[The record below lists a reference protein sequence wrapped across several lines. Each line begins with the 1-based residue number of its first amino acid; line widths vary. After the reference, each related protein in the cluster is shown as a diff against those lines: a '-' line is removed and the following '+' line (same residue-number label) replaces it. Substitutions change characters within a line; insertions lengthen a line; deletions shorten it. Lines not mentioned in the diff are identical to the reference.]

1 MVLVILA
8 IHIRIDPDIVQL
20 GPFLLTW
27 HGVFTAVGIAT
38 AVFVTAMFAK
48 RRGIL
53 EDDIY
58 SIALW
63 AIPGGI
69 VGARLLFVFEN
80 WDLFRHNLRDI
91 IAINEGGISVYG
103 GLVGGALA
111 GWGYARWRK
120 LQMRVISDAAAFGMI
135 MGQEIGRMGDFIN
148 GEHLAKTT
156 NLPWGFCY
164 THPNTLQIPLCGPGA
179 GGGAPV
185 HPVAGVYE
193 PLLMLALF
201 WGLLAL
207 RRMLARDGVIFWL
220 YVIGYSVIRF
230 ATSFLRINEAE
241 RGPLTVPQWVALG
254 TVALAILALL
264 YIRRLPLKSPAPQPR
279 PSARGRPPAS
289 AGARGRI

>member
-1 MVLVILA
+1 MLAFILA
-8 IHIRIDPDIVQL
+8 INIRIDPDIAEV

-27 HGVFTAVGIAT
+27 HGVFTALGIAT
-38 AVFVTAMFAK
+38 AVFVSAMFAK

-69 VGARLLFVFEN
+69 IGARLLFVGEN
-80 WDLFRHNLRDI
+80 WDFFRNNPRDI
-91 IAINEGGISVYG
+91 VSINEGGISVYG

-111 GWGYARWRK
+111 GWGYAWWRK

-135 MGQEIGRMGDFIN
+135 IGQAIGRMGDFIN
-148 GEHLAKTT
+148 GEHLAEATS
-156 NLPWGFCY
+156 LPWGFCY
-164 THPNTLQIPLCGPGA
+164 THPNTLQIPICGPGA
-179 GGGAPV
+179 GGGQPV

-193 PLLMLALF
+193 PLLLMVLF

-207 RRMLARDGVIFWL
+207 RRVIARDGVLFWL

-230 ATSFLRINEAE
+230 GLAPLRTNESKA
-241 RGPLTVPQWVALG
+241 GPLSVPQWVAIA
-254 TVALAILALL
+254 TVALAVLALL
-264 YIRRLPLKSPAPQPR
+264 YVRRLPLKSPIPQPKT
-279 PSARGRPPAS
+279 RPPARRTAS
-289 AGARGRI
+289 AGRRT